1 MTDGIL
7 VENLM
12 VEIERLVETGSC
24 DLGAVIF
31 NCENAR

>member
-7 VENLM
+7 VEKLID
-12 VEIERLVETGSC
+12 EIERLMETGTC
-24 DLGAVIF
+24 DLGTVIF